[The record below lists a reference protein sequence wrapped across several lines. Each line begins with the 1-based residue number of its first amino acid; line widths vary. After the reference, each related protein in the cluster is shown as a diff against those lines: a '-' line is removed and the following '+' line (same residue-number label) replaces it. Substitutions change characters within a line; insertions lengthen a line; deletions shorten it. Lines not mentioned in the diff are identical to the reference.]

1 MNRIIILKNFRCQ
14 LLYPVVNVFD
24 FPWKKWNIRLINIYL
39 CTCFQTCS
47 LCTFVR
53 FVFQTSMNVSCID
66 PVRTG
71 PRVTTVLGPTP
82 VAVPLDGPAK
92 TVIQVQHQWHHPHG
106 TTTLNISDL
115 LGINEVI
122 TNYKVLFIYG
132 CILVEINECLVIRPC
147 QNGAEC
153 VNTPGSYRCICPP
166 GWTGTNCEIGMCK
179 QTGFYAD
186 TNEIYLIDSFQ

>member
-1 MNRIIILKNFRCQ
+1 MYLFPNMFIVYICEIWLSDINECVLYRPCKNGA
-14 LLYPVVNVFD
+14 
-24 FPWKKWNIRLINIYL
+24 
-39 CTCFQTCS
+39 TCYDSFGSYSCS
-47 LCTFVR
+47 CAPGWTGKDCD
-53 FVFQTSMNVSCID
+53 TGTASMA
-66 PVRTG
+66 P
-71 PRVTTVLGPTP
+71 PT
-82 VAVPLDGPAK
+82 
-92 TVIQVQHQWHHPHG
+92 WHHPHG

-166 GWTGTNCEIGMCK
+166 GWTGTNCEIGMYK

-186 TNEIYLIDSFQ
+186 MNEIH